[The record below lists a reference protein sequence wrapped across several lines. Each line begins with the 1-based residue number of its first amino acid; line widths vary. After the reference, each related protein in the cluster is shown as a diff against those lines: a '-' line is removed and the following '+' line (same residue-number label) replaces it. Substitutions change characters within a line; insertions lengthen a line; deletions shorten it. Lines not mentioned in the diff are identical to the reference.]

1 MHIKLN
7 RALVVLGGAA
17 ALAAPATAVAKQDG
31 KGHGPD
37 RAAVKAPKA
46 PKTKMKTVVLKGLVA
61 SVDGT
66 NVTVTVKHSNS
77 HGRALRDQDVLL
89 DLSAARVSVRDAN
102 ADGERN
108 VSDVAAGDRVV
119 AQVKIPR
126 GTAFDAAQALATRR
140 FVDVGPK
147 PVEPEDDE
155 SGETDES

>member
-1 MHIKLN
+1 
-7 RALVVLGGAA
+7 
-17 ALAAPATAVAKQDG
+17 
-31 KGHGPD
+31 
-37 RAAVKAPKA
+37 
-46 PKTKMKTVVLKGLVA
+46 
-61 SVDGT
+61 
-66 NVTVTVKHSNS
+66 
-77 HGRALRDQDVLL
+77 
-89 DLSAARVSVRDAN
+89 VSVRDAN